1 MDRRAPWGKCVL
13 LFGVVLMT
21 LLGCTT
27 TVVDQNAV
35 AINEA
40 MAAGDAYYDAGD
52 YQLAI
57 DKYAT
62 VTDLD
67 KDYLD
72 AWINKARSEV
82 ALGQTAAARADLN
95 TAKGI
100 MEQTTAEYAD
110 VEGMIFWHDGKR
122 DDAVKSF
129 TESIAIKPTAYA
141 YSNRGHV
148 NYELHKLDEAKSDLT
163 EAIKL
168 NPDLAEPHHTLA
180 QIAVDAGDYVN
191 AKKYA
196 ESGLKLDAKD
206 ARNQAIIGYSTLMLI
221 ADDVTEEV
229 RTQKEA
235 QAWKELEAAKTLDAK
250 EAVVYNYMGL
260 YKAELG
266 DYEEAKKLYDQ
277 AIGLNDKEATFYNN
291 RGIAYYNL
299 GKNGEALTDVN
310 RAITLDKLNPE
321 FFLGRGFI
329 LTTQGLEENAIAD
342 FKQAVKLDAKYIER
356 VPGWLA
362 AQVKSED

>member
-1 MDRRAPWGKCVL
+1 MDRRALWGKCVL

-27 TVVDQNAV
+27 TIVDEHAI

-52 YQLAI
+52 YKLAV
-57 DKYAT
+57 DKYAE

-67 KDYLD
+67 KQYLD

-100 MEQTTAEYAD
+100 MEATTAEYAD
-110 VEGMIFWHDGKR
+110 VEGMIFWRDGKR
-122 DDAVKSF
+122 DEAVKSF
-129 TESIAIKPTAYA
+129 TESITLKPTAYA

-148 NYELHKLDEAKSDLT
+148 YYEQHKLDAAVSDLQ
-163 EAIKL
+163 EAVKL
-168 NPDLAEPHHTLA
+168 NADLAEPYHTLA
-180 QIAVDAGDYVN
+180 QIAEDLGDYTA

-196 ESGLKLDAKD
+196 EAGLKLDAKD
-206 ARNQAIIGYSTLMLI
+206 ARNQAIAGFCTLMLI
-221 ADDVTEEV
+221 AEDASDEV
-229 RTQKEA
+229 RAQKEV
-235 QAWKELEAAKTLDAK
+235 QAWIELEAAKTLDEK

-266 DYEEAKKLYDQ
+266 DYEEAKKLYDK
-277 AIGLNDKEATFYNN
+277 AIELNDKEATFYNN

-310 RAITLDKLNPE
+310 QAISLDKLNPE

-329 LTTQGLEENAIAD
+329 LTTQGLEDTAIAD
-342 FKQAVKLDAKYIER
+342 FKQAVKLDEKYIER
-356 VPGWLA
+356 VPSWLV
-362 AQVKSED
+362 AQVKGEE